1 MDKGREEPVKGPGAH
16 SADHAQ
22 VEKRS
27 PLQARWTSSLDMG
40 QVDKHT
46 ERPVDANDLTA
57 STSASKDTASV
68 NPPPASHSA
77 DSSAKTP
84 DPDKNTPLHPSQ
96 LIHQLRDVAASLV
109 QLAQSLE
116 QLENVLHAHSDPL
129 PPKEPS
135 ASNLS
140 QLVKDRP
147 DLQALLRQYLFK

>member
-1 MDKGREEPVKGPGAH
+1 MDKGREEPEKSSGSYGAN
-16 SADHAQ
+16 HAQ
-22 VEKRS
+22 GEKRS

-40 QVDKHT
+40 SVDKPT
-46 ERPVDANDLTA
+46 ERPVDSNDLTG
-57 STSASKDTASV
+57 SNSSSKDQASV
-68 NPPPASHSA
+68 KSPPPTHSP
-77 DSSAKTP
+77 DSSSKKLE
-84 DPDKNTPLHPSQ
+84 PDKNTPVNPSS
-96 LIHQLRDVAASLV
+96 LIHQLRDVAALLV